1 MGNQKKVQRMKIN
14 TIVGEVEVR
23 GGFGNEWRV
32 SLDRTTAETGVEE
45 IRIRLEAD
53 APAVLPETTLLW
65 SVPQL
70 DMQTRWTPS
79 CGFNRNIPP
88 DWGGPL
94 SSNLASSAP
103 VMAFLN
109 LKGQNR
115 MTFACSEAMREV
127 KLYGGVCEESNRI
140 SCRAV
145 LYSAPE
151 APVSSCEAV
160 LRFDLRN
167 IFYADAIRDVSVWF
181 ASFRDYVPSEAPAA
195 AFEPIYSSWYS
206 YHQNVFD
213 HELERECALART
225 YGMKGIIVDDGWQ
238 TDDNQRGYAFCGDW
252 EISKRRFPD
261 MRAHVARV
269 HAMGMKYIVWYS
281 VPFVGEKSRA
291 YERFAGKYLYSIDR
305 LHTSVLDPRF
315 PEVREYLIGIY
326 ETAVK
331 EWDLDGFKLDFIDSF
346 RVNGEDPA
354 LKDQYAGRDVKSVP
368 LAVDLLLSETMRRL
382 RALKPEILIE
392 FRQSYIGPAVRKYGN
407 MFRAGDCPADVLAN
421 RVRTIDLR
429 LTSGKTAVHS
439 DMLEWNSGD
448 TPEHAALQLLHVLFS
463 VPQISVR
470 LNDIPEDHRR
480 MLHFWLDF
488 FVQHREVLLR
498 GYLKPFHPELNYPIV
513 SAENAEEKVIAVYN
527 FGQYVKIACEKG
539 KRCFVVN
546 ATGRSELIV
555 EFQTEPRS
563 AELLDTF
570 GRAVQTP
577 VLKAGF
583 ARIPVPAS
591 GLMVLNF

>member
-1 MGNQKKVQRMKIN
+1 MKIN
-14 TIVGEVEVR
+14 TIVGEIEAK
-23 GGFGNEWRV
+23 GNFGNEWRV
-32 SLDRTTAETGVEE
+32 SLERIGAETGVEL
-45 IRIRLEAD
+45 IKIRLEAD
-53 APAVLPETTLLW
+53 SPLVPPEMSLLW

-79 CGFNRNIPP
+79 AGFNRNIPP

-94 SSNLASSAP
+94 CSNLASSAP
-103 VMAFLN
+103 LMSFIN

-115 MTFACSEAMREV
+115 MTIAFSEAMRFV
-127 KLYGGVCEESNRI
+127 KLFGGVCEESNRI
-140 SCRAV
+140 SCRIV
-145 LYSAPE
+145 LFSEPE
-151 APVSSCEAV
+151 APLQSYEAV
-160 LRFDLRN
+160 LRIDTRG
-167 IFYADAIRDVSVWF
+167 IFYADAIRDVTAWF
-181 ASFRDYVPSEAPAA
+181 ASLEEYKPSVAPEA

-206 YHQNVFD
+206 YHQDVFD
-213 HELERECALART
+213 RDLEQECELAGT

-238 TDDNQRGYAFCGDW
+238 TEDNQRGYAFCGDW

-269 HAMGMKYIVWYS
+269 HKLGLKYVVWYS
-281 VPFVGEKSRA
+281 VPFVGDKSRVC
-291 YERFAGKYLYSIDR
+291 ERFAGKFLYHSDR
-305 LHTSVLDPRF
+305 LNTSVLDPRF
-315 PEVREYLIGIY
+315 PEVREYLINIY

-331 EWDLDGFKLDFIDSF
+331 EWDIDGFKLDFIDSF
-346 RVNGEDPA
+346 RIDGEDPA
-354 LKDQYAGRDVKSVP
+354 IRENYAGRDVKSVP
-368 LAVDLLLSETMRRL
+368 CAVDILLSEAMRRL

-439 DMLEWNSGD
+439 DMLEWNSAD

-470 LNDIPEDHRR
+470 LNDIPEEHRR

-488 FVQHREVLLR
+488 CVRHRDVLLK

-513 SAENAEEKVIAVYN
+513 SAENGEEKVIAVYN
-527 FGQYVKIACEKG
+527 FGQYVKIACEPG
-539 KRCFVVN
+539 KTCYVVN

-555 EFQTEPRS
+555 ELQSEPAY
-563 AELLDTF
+563 AELLDTM
-570 GRAVQTP
+570 GRAVQSP
-577 VLKAGF
+577 VLKSGF

-591 GLMVLNF
+591 GLMILKF